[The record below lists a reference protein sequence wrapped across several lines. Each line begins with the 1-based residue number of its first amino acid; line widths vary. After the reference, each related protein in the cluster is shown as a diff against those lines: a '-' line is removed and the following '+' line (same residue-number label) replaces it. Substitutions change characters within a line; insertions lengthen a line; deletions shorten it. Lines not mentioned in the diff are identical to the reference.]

1 MVVIEN
7 ECVDCGL
14 PCLYKSCP
22 YYSVTRFYCDKCND
36 EQIDLYW
43 FGNEQLCIS
52 CIEKQLE
59 RVEIND

>member
-1 MVVIEN
+1 MVITEN

-22 YYSVTRFYCDKCND
+22 YYEVTRLYCDKCND
-36 EQIDLYW
+36 EQMDLYW
-43 FGNEQLCIS
+43 FGNKQLCIN
-52 CIEKQLE
+52 CIEEQLE